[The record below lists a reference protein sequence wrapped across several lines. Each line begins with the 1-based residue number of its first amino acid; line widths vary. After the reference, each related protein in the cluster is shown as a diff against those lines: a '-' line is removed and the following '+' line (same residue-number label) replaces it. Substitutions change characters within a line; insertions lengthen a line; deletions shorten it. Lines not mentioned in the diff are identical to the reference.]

1 MDGWQYERKCAEYLK
16 KLGFSKVEV
25 TKGSGD
31 FGVDILAIKKGL
43 RYAIQCKYY
52 ESPIGNKAIQEV
64 YAGMSYYRCNKA
76 MVITNST
83 YTRQAKQLAASLNV
97 ELIENVTPIDFVYEN
112 NVNHEPII
120 INIQRVKDGIGAIN
134 QQMVQDIPYTSDS
147 TNLLQM
153 LEDLKQLVEDYE
165 KYFIMT
171 ANAYKEVLREY
182 KKIMILGNVNEEK
195 YVSFQNYLV
204 EKTKIK
210 RKKGYYVK
218 DKYEPFAGEER
229 EKYEF
234 LKKQIQYCGSLA
246 ACKRVEKQIENT
258 NNDRMITLLKKSL
271 EYKKNKLKS

>member
-120 INIQRVKDGIGAIN
+120 INIQRN
-134 QQMVQDIPYTSDS
+134 
-147 TNLLQM
+147 
-153 LEDLKQLVEDYE
+153 
-165 KYFIMT
+165 
-171 ANAYKEVLREY
+171 
-182 KKIMILGNVNEEK
+182 
-195 YVSFQNYLV
+195 
-204 EKTKIK
+204 TKLYI
-210 RKKGYYVK
+210 
-218 DKYEPFAGEER
+218 
-229 EKYEF
+229 
-234 LKKQIQYCGSLA
+234 
-246 ACKRVEKQIENT
+246 
-258 NNDRMITLLKKSL
+258 
-271 EYKKNKLKS
+271 